1 MPRAEIATKQA
12 LFTLERLHSELGGKI
27 LDNKSEAKRLAASMR
42 HVEEVLKLLRPGYDT
57 RPIAVRRRKANP
69 WFKRGTVF
77 RSAVD
82 VLRTA
87 ESPLT
92 TLEIARRM
100 VANKGVQG
108 APRKGVRVLAGAIQA
123 SMRNHKGGM
132 VVAHGERPT
141 LWSLGQNR
149 DC

>member
-1 MPRAEIATKQA
+1 MRAEIATKQA
-12 LFTLERLHSELGGKI
+12 TFTLERLHAELAGKI
-27 LDNKSEAKRLAASMR
+27 LDNKAEAQRLRSHMKS
-42 HVEEVLKLLRPGYDT
+42 VEEVLKLLAPGYDT
-57 RPIAVRRRKANP
+57 RPIAVRRRKPNP

-87 ESPLT
+87 DRPLT

-100 VANKGVQG
+100 VAIKGVQG
-108 APRKGVRVLAGAIQA
+108 APRKGIRVLAGAIQA
-123 SMRNHKGGM
+123 SMRKHKGGM

-141 LWSLGQNR
+141 RWALS
-149 DC
+149 DA